1 MELFNENFIA
11 FLVDHLEYRRH
22 IVEAW
27 FSAGMPHN
35 HIHDLWVMY
44 QTLNQE

>member
-1 MELFNENFIA
+1 MDSSAENFVD
-11 FLVDHLEYRRH
+11 FLVKHLEYRRH

-27 FSAGMPHN
+27 FSAGMPRN

-44 QTLNQE
+44 HTLNQE